1 MFKLETESGR
11 IQRIWDLRYDIPV
24 DITDGTG
31 RFGYMA
37 YTLSDEDISKQSH
50 PGSMPF
56 TEKHL
61 GYQDDFT
68 NPDYDMKLIIENS
81 EENGLIL
88 ELSCASPEI
97 DAMGLYLPF
106 NFISRK
112 NGFWQQQFTV
122 SSPYHT
128 ADYKHHLFYLAR
140 PDGNGIV
147 CVVENE
153 IECFMVNYS
162 PYQGGHFIRGITFWS
177 QLDKAY
183 GRAPR
188 QDKRVRVHILPVA
201 SYTEAIK
208 KACNIWGCSA
218 LYYPKS
224 SAYQNEK
231 FSFEAIGFVD
241 ELSIISPSGKKMTTK
256 ELSFC
261 PEEYGFYTVIPYHN
275 GNAGMDCAV
284 FCMDS
289 ISQMHARATKVIEQ
303 DPNVVI
309 GKTIDGVNIYEPTHL
324 TYRGCKDYNLCE
336 HCMWGW
342 SALKYLRQGDTDPRI
357 HRDVRNLLNIMDPR
371 NQAGVPRCSYD
382 PDDHY
387 NTLGD
392 YRIQEAF
399 NGVSI
404 LLDAYQLYQESYYLE
419 LAKKILH
426 SKLEVDQLE
435 DGGVYRY
442 AGKGENRHREDYTTV
457 TAMIIPVADMA
468 VLLKKLGDPDWE
480 YFYHAGIRMADHMVS
495 RGYDFPTEGGGDP
508 EVNVEVEEGSMSC
521 TALTVLYA
529 YDKLMKKPEY
539 LSFAKT
545 VLQFHDSYT
554 VYTPHPCMFRSSL
567 RWWETIWEGDSDG
580 PAICFGHAWTIWR
593 AEATYWYGILTQNDA
608 LLLDSYNSFM
618 SNLSKT
624 DIDGN
629 MYAIYQYEQLST
641 PAMEDR
647 GHMTDRTNQEG
658 FPKRTDKTLSRYAW
672 ARASATWFE
681 TVAILPD
688 MVLMARMQDNLIIPE
703 YSDFKKLYIGNV
715 TGEFYIQSSEDFEVI
730 SLKHVTIEGT
740 KIKKITV
747 TDK

>member
-1 MFKLETESGR
+1 MFKIETNGGS
-11 IQRIWDLRYDIPV
+11 IQRIWDLRYDAPT

-37 YTLSDEDISKQSH
+37 YTLTDEDINQQDH

-61 GYQDDFT
+61 GYQNDFT
-68 NPDYDMKLIIENS
+68 NPEYGMNLVIENS
-81 EENGLIL
+81 SCGLIL
-88 ELSCASPEI
+88 DLSCESKKI

-122 SSPYHT
+122 SSPYHS
-128 ADYKHHLFYLAR
+128 ADYKYHMFYLAR
-140 PDGNGIV
+140 PDGNGIA

-188 QDKRVRVHILPVA
+188 QDKRVRVHILPV
-201 SYTEAIK
+201 SGYQEAME
-208 KACNIWGCSA
+208 KACEIWDCCA
-218 LYYPKS
+218 LYYQVASGYSGQKFQFKS
-224 SAYQNEK
+224 VGQ
-231 FSFEAIGFVD
+231 ID
-241 ELSIISPSGKKMTTK
+241 ELKIVSPSGQETVTK
-256 ELSFC
+256 ELYFC
-261 PEEYGFYTVIPYHN
+261 PEEYGFYSVIPYQN
-275 GNAGMDCAV
+275 GKAGLDCTV

-289 ISQMHARATKVIEQ
+289 IEKMHERATKIIQQ
-303 DPNVVI
+303 DPSVII
-309 GKTIDGVNIYEPTHL
+309 GKTITGTDIYEPTHL
-324 TYRGCKDYNLCE
+324 TYRGYKDFNLCE
-336 HCMWGW
+336 HCMWAW
-342 SALKYLRQGDTDPRI
+342 SALKYLRRGDSDTRL
-357 HRDVRNLLNIMDPR
+357 HRDVQNLLNIMDPR

-399 NGVSI
+399 NGASI
-404 LLDAYQLYQESYYLE
+404 LIDAYLLYQEPYYLE
-419 LAKKILH
+419 LAKKVIR
-426 SKLEVDQLE
+426 SKLEVDQLD

-442 AGKGENRHREDYTTV
+442 AGRGEDRHREDYTTV
-457 TAMIIPVADMA
+457 TCLVFPVADLA
-468 VLLKKLGDPDWE
+468 VLLRDMNDPDWE
-480 YFYHAGIRMADHMVS
+480 YFSNAAVRMADHMVS
-495 RGYDFPTEGGGDP
+495 RGMDFPTEGGGDP

-521 TALTVLYA
+521 TALTVLYVYA
-529 YDKLMKKPEY
+529 KLCPKKEY
-539 LSFAKT
+539 LDFAAD
-545 VLQFHDSYT
+545 VLQLHDSYS
-554 VYTPHPCMFRSSL
+554 VFTPHPVTFRSSL

-593 AEATYWYGILTQNDA
+593 AEAEYWYGILTQDDDR
-608 LLLDSYNSFM
+608 LLDAYNGFM

-624 DIDGN
+624 DINGN

-647 GHMTDRTNQEG
+647 GAMTDRSNREG
-658 FPKRTDKTLSRYAW
+658 FPRRTDKTLSRYAW
-672 ARASATWFE
+672 ARAASTWFD
-681 TVAILPD
+681 TIAILPEHI
-688 MVLMARMQDNLIIPE
+688 LMAKQENGIIVPE
-703 YSDFKKLYIGNV
+703 FSDFKTLYVGNV
-715 TGEFYIQSSEDFEVI
+715 TGTYQIHADHDFAVVSS
-730 SLKHVTIEGT
+730 KHVTVEGKGIVT
-740 KIKKITV
+740 ITV
-747 TDK
+747 KD